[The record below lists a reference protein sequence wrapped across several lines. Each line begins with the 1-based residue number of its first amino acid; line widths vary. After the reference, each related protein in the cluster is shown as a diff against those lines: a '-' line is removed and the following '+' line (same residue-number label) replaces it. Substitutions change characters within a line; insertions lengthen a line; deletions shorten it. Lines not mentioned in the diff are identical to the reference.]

1 MYADEKQRF
10 LHVKVDE
17 DDLALVKQLMAVEK
31 LRKSDILRRAI
42 RAYAKQLGVDAQPEK
57 VG

>member
-1 MYADEKQRF
+1 MIYEQEKERF

-17 DDLALVKQLMAVEK
+17 DDLALVKQLMAAEK

-42 RAYAKQLGVDAQPEK
+42 RAYAKQLGIEPTKAA
-57 VG
+57 